1 METSLLAVVKNGK
14 IQLPSPL
21 SIPEGT
27 KILIIPIPLNRETEN
42 NPETDWEYFA
52 LQNLNQCYEDN
63 EPEYPLNRIKEF
75 NKDYAGRVSV
85 Q

>member
-27 KILIIPIPLNRETEN
+27 KVLIIPIPLNKEIEN
-42 NPETDWEYFA
+42 NPEKDWEYFA
-52 LQNLNQCYEDN
+52 LQNLRCNQKTSCAD
-63 EPEYPLNRIKEF
+63 
-75 NKDYAGRVSV
+75 S
-85 Q
+85 